1 MINSRDEVLS
11 SVDELVKRL
20 DETPLDKDSYRE
32 LYKIVL
38 ASVPFL
44 DNVSNSGRVFKK
56 VEGDLGKYYHI
67 ELHEGIHSNSL
78 YIDFCGEGIYIF
90 ERKLLARQP
99 VRAAKYVYD
108 NGERK
113 TVSVTELD
121 TFAANK
127 EG

>member
-56 VEGDLGKYYHI
+56 VEGDLGKY
-67 ELHEGIHSNSL
+67 S
-78 YIDFCGEGIYIF
+78 
-90 ERKLLARQP
+90 P
-99 VRAAKYVYD
+99 
-108 NGERK
+108 NG
-113 TVSVTELD
+113 
-121 TFAANK
+121 
-127 EG
+127 GC